1 MEHGIS
7 VWNMSSGKTGL
18 PFQMF
23 CRWRKFSVGKTQKSR
38 VPFTIKP
45 DFQTMFVN
53 GEQPWLCGGQ
63 RLKLC
68 RDRMVVHFI
77 LGLRNDTTVNS
88 FHATCTRCKQQ
99 QQTSKPTLD
108 TFRRPQMIDLFLFSV
123 RSKQTNTGCRC
134 GYRLN

>member
-1 MEHGIS
+1 
-7 VWNMSSGKTGL
+7 MSFGKTGL

-23 CRWRKFSVGKTQKSR
+23 WCWRKFSVGKTQKSR

-45 DFQTMFVN
+45 DFQTIFVN
-53 GEQPWLCGGQ
+53 GEQPWLCGRQ
-63 RLKLC
+63 RLKLS
-68 RDRMVVHFI
+68 RDRMVAHFI

-88 FHATCTRCKQQ
+88 FHAACTRCKQQQQQQQ